1 MKFANPN
8 VDLRDIFIEILKSSA
23 TTPSWAITLLEDVRM
38 IKDALPKLLK

>member
-1 MKFANPN
+1 VKFAIPN
-8 VDLRDIFIEILKSSA
+8 VDLRDIFILKSSA